1 MSRGMHNLVPL
12 PVAPQP
18 QQGTILPPGG
28 APDAEVAALMADLSK
43 LQTLLTLQMR
53 HGPVWVA
60 ATDLVQ
66 RTRCLI
72 VERLYPGVR
81 R

>member
-1 MSRGMHNLVPL
+1 MHNLVPA
-12 PVAPQP
+12 PADPQP
-18 QQGTILPPGG
+18 LQGTVLPPGG
-28 APDAEVAALMADLSK
+28 APDAEVAALMEELSK

-53 HGPVWVA
+53 NGPVWIA
-60 ATDLVQ
+60 AADLVQ

-72 VERLYPGVR
+72 VERLYPGAR